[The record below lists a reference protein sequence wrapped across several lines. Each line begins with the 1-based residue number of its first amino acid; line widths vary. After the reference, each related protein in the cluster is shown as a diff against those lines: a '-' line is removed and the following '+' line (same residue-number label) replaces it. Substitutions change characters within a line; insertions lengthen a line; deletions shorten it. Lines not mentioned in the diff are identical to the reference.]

1 MKKIAFAAAFLA
13 AAAFSGS
20 AFSANF
26 THHVKVSHCHARYAA
41 PYQCGNTHIYVSRTC
56 PEGACPLLNRLWWPY

>member
-26 THHVKVSHCHARYAA
+26 TRVTHVSHCHAHAARYH
-41 PYQCGNTHIYVSRTC
+41 CGNTHIYVSRTC
-56 PEGACPLLNRLWWPY
+56 PEGACPYLNRLWWPY